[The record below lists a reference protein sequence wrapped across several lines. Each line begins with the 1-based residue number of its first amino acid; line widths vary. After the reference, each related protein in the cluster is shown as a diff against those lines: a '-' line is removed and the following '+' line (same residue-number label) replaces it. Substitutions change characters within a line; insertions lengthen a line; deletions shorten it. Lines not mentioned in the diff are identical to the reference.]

1 MPLSAP
7 SREPLVLVVDDQPAN
22 IQLLGQVLSAAGY
35 EVMPAAS
42 GEQALARAQARQP
55 DLVLLDMIMP
65 GMDGFE
71 VCRRLH
77 SEVALAEVPVIFLT
91 AATERDFLVRAFE
104 FGAVDYITKP
114 FFAEELLA
122 RVRTHVNLKRANDH
136 LRRIVREREDVT
148 AIVAHD
154 LKNPISNVRF
164 AAQMLR
170 RAGSTADRQV
180 SLIEDI
186 VSCCDE
192 AIEFI
197 QRFLQRRAEIER
209 LRSMVLAP
217 VDLGQLVERAIARQA
232 VAAEAKNLTLSRSG
246 EPLAAQADIAA
257 LRNVMQNLLSNAIR
271 YAPVGSEI
279 ETRIDADRPGH
290 ARVFVMDRGPGIPE
304 SERTKLFQRFVRIAR
319 TDSTVDDSLS
329 TGLGLAIA
337 KGDIEQMGGY
347 LWYEPRQGGGSV
359 FAFELPLAQAITA

>member
-1 MPLSAP
+1 M
-7 SREPLVLVVDDQPAN
+7 
-22 IQLLGQVLSAAGY
+22 
-35 EVMPAAS
+35 
-42 GEQALARAQARQP
+42 
-55 DLVLLDMIMP
+55 
-65 GMDGFE
+65 
-71 VCRRLH
+71 
-77 SEVALAEVPVIFLT
+77 
-91 AATERDFLVRAFE
+91 
-104 FGAVDYITKP
+104 
-114 FFAEELLA
+114 
-122 RVRTHVNLKRANDH
+122 NLKRANDH
-136 LRRIVREREDVT
+136 LRRIVREREDVL

-170 RAGSTADRQV
+170 RASSTADRQV

-209 LRSMVLAP
+209 LRSVVLAPP

-232 VAAEAKNLTLSRSG
+232 VAAGAKNLTLSRSG
-246 EPLAAQADIAA
+246 EDPGGAGGHCRVAQRDAEPA
-257 LRNVMQNLLSNAIR
+257 LQRHR